1 MYENGEWPEDYCES
15 IIVPI
20 QKKQHATECKDY
32 RTLSLICHVSKIML
46 RIITRRLEKKAY
58 EYISTNQFGFRK
70 EQGTREAIGMLRTIC
85 ERSIEHGNDVY
96 VGFVDLEKAFDRV
109 DWRLM
114 LETLKNIGIDWK
126 DRRMIKQLYINQAA
140 RIRIQGRNSRKAT
153 IGQGV
158 RQGCPLSPLLFSIY
172 QERMMREAMNGIE
185 EGIKVGGKRMN
196 EVRFADDQA
205 LLAESE
211 DGLQRIM
218 DKLDQ
223 TANNF
228 NMRINVGKTKTM
240 RICKSGNETTSIYI
254 RGQRLDQVTTSDTW
268 VQSSN
273 QMERMTKKLGQELQ
287 WPRQRSPKGENC

>member
-1 MYENGEWPEDYCES
+1 MN
-15 IIVPI
+15 
-20 QKKQHATECKDY
+20 
-32 RTLSLICHVSKIML
+32 
-46 RIITRRLEKKAY
+46 
-58 EYISTNQFGFRK
+58 ISVLTMQFGFRK

-140 RIRIQGRNSRKAT
+140 RIRIQGRNYPRKAT

-223 TANNF
+223 TANKF
-228 NMRINVGKTKTM
+228 NMRINVGKTKTV
-240 RICKSGNETTSIYI
+240 RICKSGNETTSIYTLEDH
-254 RGQRLDQVTTSDTW
+254 GWTKLATSDTW
-268 VQSSN
+268 V
-273 QMERMTKKLGQELQ
+273 
-287 WPRQRSPKGENC
+287 